1 MKCPSCNDEVTYFV
15 GTCSVC
21 GKEVC
26 VECWNPILGP
36 EGEGTCNA
44 CMDAG
49 KDRSSSGLP
58 IALEKVL
65 AKRGVPIP
73 KVIPW
78 NPYTLLELIIGL
90 SMAMMALVI
99 VIGVPGILYVAYH
112 FLQKVW

>member
-1 MKCPSCNDEVTYFV
+1 VTYFV

-26 VECWNPILGP
+26 VECWNPILGS

-49 KDRSSSGLP
+49 KDRGSSGLP

-65 AKRGVPIP
+65 VKQGIPIP
-73 KVIPW
+73 QVIKW
-78 NPYTLLELIIGL
+78 NPYTLIELLIV
-90 SMAMMALVI
+90 LV
-99 VIGVPGILYVAYH
+99 VIAVFVLGVLGVVAGGYVGVH